1 VLRYWEEG
9 ENVVFCSEAVSWR
22 PAETE
27 TLMPGENRF
36 LRFIHET
43 MTWWLLDSGARYLMD
58 LDAEWGPEEEE
69 TEDKELVK

>member
-1 VLRYWEEG
+1 
-9 ENVVFCSEAVSWR
+9 
-22 PAETE
+22 
-27 TLMPGENRF
+27 
-36 LRFIHET
+36 